1 VPAASRQV
9 ALLAALAAGLAGCA
23 GGAAGKGAPGAA
35 AGEETS
41 PRERLG
47 IEVQPPRLAAAGYL
61 VELRYRVLDAG
72 KAAPLAERGAG
83 ARLVDQATR
92 EVLGVAGAGAAR
104 PAGKP
109 EAGKVYSIYFD
120 NSRRRVAAGARVT
133 LELGGAEIGDLAVGE

>member
-23 GGAAGKGAPGAA
+23 GGAAGKGAPA
-35 AGEETS
+35 AGEGTS

-92 EVLGVAGAGAAR
+92 EALGVAGAGAAR

>member
-1 VPAASRQV
+1 MPAASRQV

-23 GGAAGKGAPGAA
+23 GGAAGKGAPA
-35 AGEETS
+35 EETS

-47 IEVQPPRLAAAGYL
+47 IELQPPRLAAAGYL

-72 KAAPLAERGAG
+72 KAAPLAERAAG

-92 EVLGVAGAGAAR
+92 EVLGVAGAGAAP

>member
-9 ALLAALAAGLAGCA
+9 ALLAAALAAALAGCA
-23 GGAAGKGAPGAA
+23 GGAAGKGAPA
-35 AGEETS
+35 AGEGTS

-72 KAAPLAERGAG
+72 KAAPLAERAAG

-104 PAGKP
+104 PAGRP

-120 NSRRRVAAGARVT
+120 NSRRRIAAGARVT
-133 LELGGAEIGDLAVGE
+133 LEINGAEIGDLAVGE